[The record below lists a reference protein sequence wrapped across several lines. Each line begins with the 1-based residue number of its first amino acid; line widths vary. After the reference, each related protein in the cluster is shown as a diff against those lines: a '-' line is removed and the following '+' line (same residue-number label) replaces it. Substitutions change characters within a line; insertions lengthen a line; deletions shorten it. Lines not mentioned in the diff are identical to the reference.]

1 MLPTRFLEP
10 MSTPRKRPR
19 QQRSE
24 FTFDAILDAAA
35 RLFQRHGYAKTT
47 TNKVAE
53 LAGVSI
59 GTVYHYLPNKDALLF
74 ALAERHLR
82 QGMQI
87 LMTEAAA
94 LRAEQPPLAETICR
108 FVTAV
113 VDLHTDQPRL
123 HRLLFDQAPCTA
135 QGSARLRE
143 LERQLA
149 HELEF
154 HLRRLGVGGPD
165 PALTALLVV
174 QGVEVHVHGAVLD
187 PLPDCTT
194 EQCLEAVIDLWTR
207 ALT

>member
-1 MLPTRFLEP
+1 
-10 MSTPRKRPR
+10 MSTPRKIPR

-24 FTFDAILDAAA
+24 FTFEAILDAAA

-59 GTVYHYLPNKDALLF
+59 GTLYHYLPNKDALLF
-74 ALAERHLR
+74 ALTERHL
-82 QGMQI
+82 QHGTQI

-94 LRAEQPPLAETICR
+94 LRADQPPPTETIR
-108 FVTAV
+108 RLITAV

-123 HRLLFDQAPCTA
+123 HRLLFDQAPRTA
-135 QGSARLRE
+135 QVSARLSQ

-149 HELEF
+149 DEMEF
-154 HLRRLGVGGPD
+154 HLHRLGIGGPD
-165 PALTALLVV
+165 PALTALLLI
-174 QGVEVHVHGAVLD
+174 QGIETHVHRAVLR
-187 PLPDCTT
+187 PHPDHTT
-194 EQCLEAVIDLWTR
+194 EQCLAAVIDLWTR